1 MGSAIA
7 LSSDG
12 GFSSLP
18 ARVLEKKKKRPRPS
32 PKKENTHEEKEREK
46 EKLANKSTERK
57 QTERAYKKNK
67 EKTILTKVTSSQ
79 HQVTF

>member
-7 LSSDG
+7 LSSNG

-18 ARVLEKKKKRPRPS
+18 ARVLAKKKKKRPCPS

-57 QTERAYKKNK
+57 QTERAYPKK
-67 EKTILTKVTSSQ
+67 
-79 HQVTF
+79 

>member
-18 ARVLEKKKKRPRPS
+18 ARVLAKKKKKKRPRPS

-57 QTERAYKKNK
+57 QTERAYPKK
-67 EKTILTKVTSSQ
+67 
-79 HQVTF
+79 